1 MSLLKKFW
9 SIISLSFKKKFI
21 FLLLLTFF
29 STFFEALSLGLV
41 IPVVSII
48 IDPNFF
54 NEKFANYIFFISD
67 YLNQIT
73 YLKKVF
79 ISLFLLLLL
88 FVIKNLY
95 LVYLYHRQFKF
106 SYNLQTYI
114 ENKLLEK
121 YLSQNY
127 LFFLRSNSSKLLTN
141 ITTESTSFINGFVLP
156 LLYMLTD
163 IFLVI
168 TILIVIF
175 FLKLYKITFIIFLI
189 IFLGYLIIKK
199 IHKYISQWGQNRQI
213 YEYAKNKNL
222 NHLFHGIKEVIIF
235 NSSRFFL
242 KNFESSNLGL
252 AKLSYRHNTAVHLPK
267 LFLEILGILS
277 LVILIF
283 YLTNSNFSSSKIIVR
298 TGFYVALAYRLIP
311 CFNRIVS
318 SYNAIKF
325 YAPSLEIISQEILL
339 LNKNLLDF
347 NINKISYQKELVLEN
362 ISFKYSG
369 SQNYIIKDVN
379 LNIKKGEVIGFFG
392 QSGSGKTTLLDIITG
407 LLEPT
412 SGKLSVDNCILNNK
426 FLIRSFQNII
436 SYNPQFIYLMDE
448 SIKKNIAI
456 GIAEDLI
463 DLKKINYAIKNSG
476 LEEFINSL
484 PNNIDTI
491 VGERGT
497 RMSGGQRQRLGI
509 ARSLYFESDIIIFDE
524 STNSLDAAT
533 EKKIMDIIYSLR
545 GIKTVII
552 VAHKKEILKKSDKIF
567 SIIDKK
573 LILENN

>member
-1 MSLLKKFW
+1 
-9 SIISLSFKKKFI
+9 
-21 FLLLLTFF
+21 
-29 STFFEALSLGLV
+29 
-41 IPVVSII
+41 
-48 IDPNFF
+48 
-54 NEKFANYIFFISD
+54 
-67 YLNQIT
+67 
-73 YLKKVF
+73 
-79 ISLFLLLLL
+79 
-88 FVIKNLY
+88 
-95 LVYLYHRQFKF
+95 
-106 SYNLQTYI
+106 LQTYI

-121 YLSQNY
+121 YLNQNY
-127 LFFLRSNSSKLLTN
+127 SFFLKSNSSKLLTN
-141 ITTESTSFINGFVLP
+141 ITTETTSFINGFVLP

-175 FLKLYKITFIIFLI
+175 FLKLYKITFILLFI
-189 IFLGYLIIKK
+189 IFLGYLLIKK

-242 KNFESSNLGL
+242 KNFESSTLGL

-267 LFLEILGILS
+267 LFLETLGILS

-283 YLTNSNFSSSKIIVR
+283 YLTNSNFSSNRIIVI

-318 SYNAIKF
+318 SYNAIK
-325 YAPSLEIISQEILL
+325 YYTASLNIISQEISL
-339 LNKNLLDF
+339 LNKNSLDF
-347 NINKISYQKELVLEN
+347 NVNKISYNKELVLEN

-369 SQNYIIKDVN
+369 SQNYIIKDIN

-392 QSGSGKTTLLDIITG
+392 QSGAGKTTLLDIITG

-412 SGKLSVDNCILNNK
+412 SGKLSVDSHILNNNS
-426 FLIRSFQNII
+426 LIRSFQNII
-436 SYNPQFIYLMDE
+436 SYVPQFIYLMDE

-456 GIAEDLI
+456 GISEDLI

-476 LEEFINSL
+476 LEEFISSL

-533 EKKIMDIIYSLR
+533 EKQIMDIIYSLR

-552 VAHKKEILKKSDKIF
+552 VSHKKEILKKSDKIF

>member
-1 MSLLKKFW
+1 MSLLKNFW
-9 SIISLSFKKKFI
+9 SIISLSFKKNFI
-21 FLLLLTFF
+21 FLLLLTFL

-141 ITTESTSFINGFVLP
+141 ITTEITSFINGFVLP

-175 FLKLYKITFIIFLI
+175 FLKLYKITFILFLI
-189 IFLGYLIIKK
+189 IFFGYLIIKK

-242 KNFESSNLGL
+242 KNFESSTLGL

-267 LFLEILGILS
+267 LLLETLGILS

-283 YLTNSNFSSSKIIVR
+283 YLTNSNFSSSKIIVI

-325 YAPSLEIISQEILL
+325 YAPSLDIISQEILL

-347 NINKISYQKELVLEN
+347 NVNKISYQKELVLEN

-412 SGKLSVDNCILNNK
+412 SGKLYVDNCILNNK

-533 EKKIMDIIYSLR
+533 EKQIMDIIYSLR